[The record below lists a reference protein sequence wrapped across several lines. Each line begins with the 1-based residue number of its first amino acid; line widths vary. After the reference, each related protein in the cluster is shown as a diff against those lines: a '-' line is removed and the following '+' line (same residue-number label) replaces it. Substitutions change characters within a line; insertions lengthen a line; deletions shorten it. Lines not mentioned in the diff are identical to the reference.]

1 MKANK
6 KVIGAAGLAAIL
18 VVGGS
23 FAYFNQTMTVNN
35 PFDTGKYDTN
45 VTEDFDPTDGKNWEP
60 GATVNKDVEVNNT
73 GKYDVLVRVKFT
85 EKWVNKD
92 SGVEIAQNTTG
103 LKGDAYQTDATDGL
117 TTGDYSVVKKTLND
131 ANWVY
136 NNTDGYWY
144 YKNNLKAGGSTGIFL
159 DAVTLLE
166 DADMGKYVTTNYYT
180 TATDKTTVTEYSDD
194 VNDDATKWVKYDDN
208 TDGSL
213 DKAVPDGAKHSMSV
227 TKLDANASGYG
238 NANYTLTVTTQTVQ
252 ATDAAMKDAFGLSA
266 ALPECNWILDQ
277 NK

>member
-45 VTEDFDPTDGKNWEP
+45 VTEDFNPEDGKNWEP

-73 GKYDVLVRVKFT
+73 GKYDVLVRVKFD
-85 EKWVNKD
+85 EKWVNKTD
-92 SGVEIAQNTTG
+92 SSITKANTGMDLTTSQ
-103 LKGDAYQTDATDGL
+103 DNATDGL
-117 TTGDYSVVKKTLND
+117 TTADGSVVKKTL
-131 ANWVY
+131 ANSDKWVY
-136 NNTDGYWY
+136 NTADGYWY
-144 YKNNLKAGGSTGIFL
+144 YKANLKASESTGKFL

-166 DADMGKYVTTNYYT
+166 DADMGSYITTNYYT
-180 TATDKTTVTEYSDD
+180 EAEIAPEKTEIGASEAEAT
-194 VNDDATKWVKYDDN
+194 TKWVKYTGN
-208 TDGSL
+208 
-213 DKAVPDGAKHSMSV
+213 VPATAKHNMVITSQDS
-227 TKLDANASGYG
+227 TKPGYG
-238 NANYTLTVTTQTVQ
+238 NANYTLTITTQTVQ
-252 ATDAAMKDAFGLSA
+252 ATDAAMKAAFGLTA
-266 ALPECNWILDQ
+266 APTGCTWILDQ